1 MTLLLVSVD
10 VKHPVYEIWDGCR
23 LDLPLLFVVS
33 KKLMD
38 CVSLQFSGKRTV
50 LQHRMVNDALAEEVK
65 EMHGLRIFT
74 SLPS

>member
-1 MTLLLVSVD
+1 MHS
-10 VKHPVYEIWDGCR
+10 
-23 LDLPLLFVVS
+23 LFVVS
-33 KKLMD
+33 EKLMD
-38 CVSLQFSGKRTV
+38 YVLLQFSGKRTV